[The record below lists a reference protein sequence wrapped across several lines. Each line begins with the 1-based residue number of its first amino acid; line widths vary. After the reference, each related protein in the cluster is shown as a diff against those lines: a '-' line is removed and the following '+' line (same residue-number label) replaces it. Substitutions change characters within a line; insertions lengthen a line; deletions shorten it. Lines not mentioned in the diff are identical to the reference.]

1 MFASRGELQRRFV
14 EIDGIRTHYLVVG
27 DGRPVVMLHGNGES
41 VADWSRTLPHPAS
54 GLRVYAID
62 LPGAGDSDKPTFDY
76 SAEGLADFVT
86 RFLDALVIERPALV
100 GHSLGGLVALII
112 ALRQPERVSALT
124 LIDSAGLGKEINPM
138 LAALVLPV
146 AGELSTAWASTW
158 LGAKQRAWARG
169 DMHFARTSQIPHEW
183 LTEQERLAKMPG
195 YLEAELAAAR
205 QQTVVGQQRVVVL
218 DRLHQVR
225 CPVMIVWGERDR
237 AVPVNHATAAA
248 KCLAN
253 SHLAIIPKA
262 GHLPHVERPGE
273 TSEAMHAF
281 LRSSLGM
288 AG

>member
-41 VADWSRTLPHPAS
+41 VADWSRTFPHPAS

-86 RFLDALVIERPALV
+86 RFLDALVIDRPALV
-100 GHSLGGLVALII
+100 GHSLGGLVALMI
-112 ALRQPERVSALT
+112 ALRQPERVAALT
-124 LIDSAGLGKEINPM
+124 LIDSTGLGKDIHPM
-138 LAALVLPV
+138 LAVASLPV

-158 LGAKQRAWARG
+158 IGAKQRAWVRG
-169 DMHFARTSQIPHEW
+169 DLHFARTSQIPHEW
-183 LTEQERLAKMPG
+183 LNEQERLAKMPG

-205 QQTVVGQQRVVVL
+205 QQTVVGQQRLVVL

-237 AVPVNHATAAA
+237 AVPVHHAAAAA

-253 SHLAIIPKA
+253 SRLAIIPKA

-273 TSEAMHAF
+273 TGEAMHAF
-281 LRSSLGM
+281 LRNSLRI